1 MNGALSAS
9 VNRFVDVISRQ
20 STMHQNLF
28 DEVDVVKEA
37 AVSAAA
43 NAPRR
48 RKSAAATAS
57 AKSTLLRLESFHNL
71 PDYLRDNE

>member
-1 MNGALSAS
+1 MQQDIPAE
-9 VNRFVDVISRQ
+9 
-20 STMHQNLF
+20 
-28 DEVDVVKEA
+28 EVDVVKEA

-48 RKSAAATAS
+48 RKSSRTTATAATAS
-57 AKSTLLRLESFHNL
+57 PGKSTLPRLESFHNL